1 MAQFKENMKCPG
13 VKRLMREAAELA
25 QPTEHYHAAPLEE
38 NLFEWHFT
46 GTVNQQSALVLKKH
60 NSFICLVL

>member
-1 MAQFKENMKCPG
+1 
-13 VKRLMREAAELA
+13 MREAAELA

-46 GTVNQQSALVLKKH
+46 GSLPPNSATCQLYNVKIQNCRAKH
-60 NSFICLVL
+60 LNNWMYRL